1 MTAPDVAALTPTAL
15 AYPQPNGSARTG
27 ESVPVPPRSLLLT
40 NLTYPA
46 DVRPNGPTAGV
57 PRTDVLPALPSRQD
71 WFDTEAAVVSRLSG
85 SPGAVAAAVAAL
97 AARAAAYESKTAA
110 LVGVAIRI
118 KTSLGW

>member
-1 MTAPDVAALTPTAL
+1 M
-15 AYPQPNGSARTG
+15 
-27 ESVPVPPRSLLLT
+27 PPRSLLLT
-40 NLTYPA
+40 NHTYPA
-46 DVRPNGPTAGV
+46 DVRPDGLTAGV
-57 PRTDVLPALPSRQD
+57 QGTGALPELPSRQD
-71 WFDTEAAVVSRLSG
+71 WFDTEAEVVSQLSG